1 MRRADVYQNYAELE
15 LTDIRRSGELL
26 SKLDNKL
33 DLRKFE
39 VVEPSL
45 NSIFI
50 NVVGQIA
57 PAPEPPSTM
66 SAGLLPSKPP
76 MDSRVKRSLISLVM
90 AAGVTIVL
98 AINAMISEEHN
109 WGIAGIMLV
118 ATLFSAYQFFREREK
133 AETARRLKKQ
143 EGRR

>member
-1 MRRADVYQNYAELE
+1 
-15 LTDIRRSGELL
+15 
-26 SKLDNKL
+26 
-33 DLRKFE
+33 
-39 VVEPSL
+39 
-45 NSIFI
+45 
-50 NVVGQIA
+50 
-57 PAPEPPSTM
+57 
-66 SAGLLPSKPP
+66 
-76 MDSRVKRSLISLVM
+76 M

-133 AETARRLKKQ
+133 AETARRLEKQ